1 MGEMMRGCGK
11 DLTASEAWSGRRG
24 ERRRGGFPTGV
35 GRRDG
40 EDGTD
45 TQGPCV
51 SGG

>member
-1 MGEMMRGCGK
+1 MRGVGK

-24 ERRRGGFPTGV
+24 ERRHRGFLIGV
-35 GRRDG
+35 GRHGG

-45 TQGPCV
+45 TRGPCI